1 MEDPRAPSAT
11 PSVTAPV
18 EDEGSGSKPYTQD
31 DLEDRFEGL
40 KMCGEEEIDLDFS
53 EELDELIGDVRW
65 LALFRVHTTKAF
77 SHAAMFKQ
85 MRNAWAAAQDVTFK
99 AMGTNLFLVQ
109 FQCLGDW
116 NRVMDGGPWL
126 FRGAAIVLAEYDG
139 FSNVQDYKLD
149 KLPVWSRIQ
158 GIPDG
163 LMKKKELAE
172 KVAKK
177 VGEPPFNVIVNEGR
191 INTSKYLRARIHLDL
206 NTPLVRF
213 VPINLKERKKYHVY
227 YERLPDFC
235 HFCGLIGHVVTE
247 CGDGIHEPD
256 KCEWGDDLL
265 VKYEPAVPT
274 DGRGRGSRG
283 GFGGRGRG
291 AGGRPGDPNRY
302 ETEDMDIGF
311 DDLDDEAK
319 KRLAF
324 RKRLINAN
332 GQINSPSSSQVEKG
346 NATVADKIKML
357 EYGVTSNTDGMT
369 TPQKV
374 QVTKRPRK
382 NGDDSLDMDDNLI
395 SATSDVEDRREQ

>member
-1 MEDPRAPSAT
+1 MEDPRDPSAIPPVT
-11 PSVTAPV
+11 PRV
-18 EDEGSGSKPYTQD
+18 EDEGSGSKACSQD
-31 DLEDRFEGL
+31 ELEDRFDGL
-40 KMCGEEEIDLDFS
+40 KLCGEEEIDLDFS
-53 EELDELIGDVRW
+53 EELDDLIGDVRW

-85 MRNAWAAAQDVTFK
+85 MRNAWASAQDVTFK

-126 FRGAAIVLAEYDG
+126 FRGSSIVLAEYDG

-163 LMKKKELAE
+163 LIKKKELAE

-191 INTSKYLRARIHLDL
+191 INTSKYLRARVHLDL
-206 NTPLVRF
+206 NKPLVRF
-213 VPINLKERKKYHVY
+213 VPINLKERKKYLVY

-235 HFCGLIGHVVTE
+235 HFCGLIGHTVTE
-247 CGDGIHEPD
+247 CGDGLHEPD
-256 KCEWGDDLL
+256 KCEWGDNLL
-265 VKYEPAVPT
+265 
-274 DGRGRGSRG
+274 
-283 GFGGRGRG
+283 
-291 AGGRPGDPNRY
+291 
-302 ETEDMDIGF
+302 I
-311 DDLDDEAK
+311 
-319 KRLAF
+319 
-324 RKRLINAN
+324 I
-332 GQINSPSSSQVEKG
+332 SPFSSQVEKD

-357 EYGVTSNTDGMT
+357 EYGASASTDGTT

-374 QVTKRPRK
+374 QVTKRVRM
-382 NGDDSLDMDDNLI
+382 NGDERVDMDDNLI
-395 SATSDVEDRREQ
+395 S